1 MENIAEALKMAAGIL
16 IAVLLTSLLVYM
28 YTNIRETEQQRLKN
42 QERMA
47 ITEFNNRF
55 NTFEKSSMYGTDI
68 ISVMGLAYNMNV
80 KVNSQSMM
88 RADGRYNPDA
98 EGSVNIILHINTPIK
113 AIRET
118 KLWGI
123 VNGKNVV
130 LKEEKKQIKDVL
142 GEGDHT
148 LEIRSATRIKDEAD
162 LENIKKIVVNADK
175 EIKHEIGTPQ
185 YDQNYNTRVWT
196 EVIESASGFNDFKT
210 RIFEYN
216 PEYTK
221 YDALGRI
228 KVMKFSEK
236 EKQ

>member
-55 NTFEKSSMYGTDI
+55 NAFEKSSMYGTDI

-113 AIRET
+113 AVRET

-123 VNGKNVV
+123 VDGKNVV
-130 LKEEKKQIKDVL
+130 LKEEKMQIKDVL
-142 GEGDHT
+142 GEGDHS
-148 LEIRSATRIKDEAD
+148 LETD

-196 EVIESASGFNDFKT
+196 DVIESASGFNDFKT

-221 YDALGRI
+221 FDALGRI

>member
-55 NTFEKSSMYGTDI
+55 NAFEKSSMYGTDI

-113 AIRET
+113 AVRET

-123 VNGKNVV
+123 VDGKNVV
-130 LKEEKKQIKDVL
+130 LKEEKMQIKDVL
-142 GEGDHT
+142 GEGDHS
-148 LEIRSATRIKDEAD
+148 LETD

>member
-55 NTFEKSSMYGTDI
+55 NAFEKSSMYGTDI

-113 AIRET
+113 AVRET

-123 VNGKNVV
+123 VDGKNVV
-130 LKEEKKQIKDVL
+130 LKEEKMQIKDVL
-142 GEGDHT
+142 GEGDHS
-148 LEIRSATRIKDEAD
+148 LETD

-196 EVIESASGFNDFKT
+196 DVIESASGFNDFKT